1 MVTTARKSAP
11 SRRKM
16 RRRPGRPAGEAPGL
30 RNRVLDA
37 ALEHYADHGIAR
49 ASMRAIAAAA
59 GVTPALIGYYFGG
72 RDALLRAVVDERLLP
87 AISALREPLAA
98 SGNADALNLVAAF
111 VRAVHELV
119 RSHPWLP
126 RLWVREFLLEGGA
139 LRDMILTRF
148 ASQIPQ
154 ALAARFA
161 AARKQG
167 TLNPALDPRLLVV
180 SVIGL
185 TLFPLAAQPIW
196 RRAFDASDIDDAALQ
211 RHTQALLR
219 QALEPS
225 R

>member
-1 MVTTARKSAP
+1 MVATARKSAP

-16 RRRPGRPAGEAPGL
+16 RRRPGRPAGDAPGM
-30 RNRVLDA
+30 RDRVMDA

-49 ASMRAIAAAA
+49 ANMRAIAAAA

-72 RDALLRAVVDERLLP
+72 RDALVKAVVEERLLP
-87 AISALREPLAA
+87 SISALREPLAVAGNTDA
-98 SGNADALNLVAAF
+98 SDLVAAF
-111 VRAVHELV
+111 VRAVHGLV

-148 ASQIPQ
+148 AAQIPQ

-161 AARKQG
+161 AGRKQG
-167 TLNPALDPRLLVV
+167 TINRELDPRLLVV
-180 SVIGL
+180 SVMGL

-196 RRAFDASDIDDAALQ
+196 RRVFDANDIDDAALQ
-211 RHTQALLR
+211 RHTQALL
-219 QALEPS
+219 QHALEPS